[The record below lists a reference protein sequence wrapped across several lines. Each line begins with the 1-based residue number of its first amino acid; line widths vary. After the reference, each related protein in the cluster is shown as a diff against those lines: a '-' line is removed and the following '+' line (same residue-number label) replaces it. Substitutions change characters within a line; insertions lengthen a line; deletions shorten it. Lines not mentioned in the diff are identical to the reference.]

1 MLIYL
6 LVLLQGLH
14 SLQQLCYDGK
24 GNSYSGYVNVTAGGE
39 PCDNWSQQELVLP
52 ARNLPHNYCR
62 MLLQMSS
69 GPFCV
74 YKGQKQSCDVPPCDK
89 SAVLFTG
96 AGITVSRKDGA
107 TKPALAVLQQITFYF
122 KVDSIS
128 NKEAVL
134 VEVRSA
140 MDESQYFSIR
150 LQNGYVK
157 LKLMLDSYR
166 EEVFYFG
173 GPVNLGDVHYVSVNR
188 QRQDLVMKFNTTVTN
203 ATIEQTSNGPTNIT
217 DYIRKQTEEAYLA
230 EMQKYNITV
239 SDRLSNTILKNKNDT
254 NILVAPYTILVGQGY
269 KGCMAGLSVG
279 TWVKQNALSF
289 DLSVDRP
296 LNLYGGVDLG
306 EYTIKRSQLSEP
318 ALTQCMYAPNT
329 YIEDVE
335 YVEPIIEIN
344 ESEVGSGEKRS
355 LPGGIDLTSI
365 VIISSA
371 LGFIFILT
379 GMTVYCMRRNRH
391 SYTPQG
397 YNLEVM

>member
-6 LVLLQGLH
+6 LVLLQGLN

-24 GNSYSGYVNVTAGGE
+24 GNSYSGNVNVTAGGE
-39 PCDNWSQQELVLP
+39 PCDAWSLQKLVIP
-52 ARNLPHNYCR
+52 AKNLPHNYCR

-74 YKGQKQSCDVPPCDK
+74 YKGQKQSCNVPSCDK

-96 AGITVSRKDGA
+96 AGITVSRRDGA
-107 TKPALAVLQQITFYF
+107 AKPALAVLQQITFYF

-150 LQNGYVK
+150 LQNGFVK
-157 LKLMLDSYR
+157 LRLMLDSYK

-173 GPVNLGDVHYVSVNR
+173 GPVSLGDVHYVSVNR
-188 QRQDLVMKFNTTVTN
+188 QRQALVMKFNETVTN
-203 ATIEQTSNGPTNIT
+203 ATIEQLSQGPTNIT
-217 DYIRKQTEEAYLA
+217 EFIRKETEAAYLA
-230 EMQKYNITV
+230 DMQKYNITLPG
-239 SDRLSNTILKNKNDT
+239 SWSENPENKNDT

-279 TWVKQNALSF
+279 TWVKQNPLTF

-306 EYTIKRSQLSEP
+306 EYTIRRSQLSEP
-318 ALTQCMYAPNT
+318 TLTQCMFAPNT
-329 YIEDVE
+329 YIEDFN
-335 YVEPIIEIN
+335 YAEPVMEIN

-379 GMTVYCMRRNRH
+379 GVTVYCMRRNRH

>member
-6 LVLLQGLH
+6 LVLLQGLN

-24 GNSYSGYVNVTAGGE
+24 GNSYSGNVNVTAGGE
-39 PCDNWSQQELVLP
+39 PCDAWSQQELVIP
-52 ARNLPHNYCR
+52 AKNLPHNFCR

-74 YKGQKQSCDVPPCDK
+74 YKGQKQSCDVPSCDK

-150 LQNGYVK
+150 LQNGFVK
-157 LKLMLDSYR
+157 LKLMLDSYK

-173 GPVNLGDVHYVSVNR
+173 GPVNVGDVHYVSVNR
-188 QRQDLVMKFNTTVTN
+188 QRQALVMKFNETVAN
-203 ATIEQTSNGPTNIT
+203 ATIEQ
-217 DYIRKQTEEAYLA
+217 
-230 EMQKYNITV
+230 
-239 SDRLSNTILKNKNDT
+239 DT

-279 TWVKQNALSF
+279 TWVKQNPLTF

-306 EYTIKRSQLSEP
+306 EYTIRRSQLSEP
-318 ALTQCMYAPNT
+318 ALTQCMFAPNT
-329 YIEDVE
+329 YIDDVN
-335 YVEPIIEIN
+335 YVEPVIEIN
-344 ESEVGSGEKRS
+344 ESEIGSGEKRS